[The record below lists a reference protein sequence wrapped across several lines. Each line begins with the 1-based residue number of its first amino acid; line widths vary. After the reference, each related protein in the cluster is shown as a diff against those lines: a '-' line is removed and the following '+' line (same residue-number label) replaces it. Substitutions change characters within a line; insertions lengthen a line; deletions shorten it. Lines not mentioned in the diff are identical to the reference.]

1 MDDESTHILRR
12 LNDTWKIL
20 FLDADVAM
28 LAGMT
33 ALLGFVL
40 DHIIPGLVAAGAVG
54 YAGHKFKGDRHPAYL
69 FHLLY
74 WYFPPVFPQTKLSR
88 TPPSHFREMVG

>member
-1 MDDESTHILRR
+1 
-12 LNDTWKIL
+12 
-20 FLDADVAM
+20 M

-40 DHIIPGLVAAGAVG
+40 DHIIPGLLAAGAVG

-69 FHLLY
+69 FHLFVLVL
-74 WYFPPVFPQTKLSR
+74 PAGIAADKTGP
-88 TPPSHFREMVG
+88 TPPSHYREMVG